1 MRHFIIIFAFL
12 STFLGSAQEED
23 TSENN
28 LHLSV
33 YVPQIMEGLNSGHL
47 SKIATKMQKMV
58 TSYGISGE
66 GYIDKFVMYPKYEI
80 YDQEIL
86 EGLQNTHMIK
96 VEFNLLIKEL
106 KTGRIYSTYTQS
118 ITGEGNSRSRAITQ
132 SISQIKTKGD
142 KVASFLGEA
151 KQKILNY
158 YRSNCDQIYQEADLL
173 IQRKNFKDA
182 IALLYPVPR
191 EAGADCYTKIQRKL
205 NEAYLG
211 YENKTCEKNLADAK
225 NAMSTNNDK
234 TALEILAEIDPA
246 SNCNKAAI
254 SLRLKIEAKITKTTT
269 DTNSTSTPVQG
280 DPIQTEIKEKEK
292 TKTIEKETSIR
303 IKKRRSKKI
312 KTIATRQYRSRHQ
325 SVIDKI

>member
-1 MRHFIIIFAFL
+1 MRHFIIIFALL
-12 STFLGSAQEED
+12 STLLGRAQEED
-23 TSENN
+23 TSEDN

-47 SKIATKMQKMV
+47 SKIATKMQNMV
-58 TSYGISGE
+58 TTYGISGE

-86 EGLQNTHMIK
+86 EGLQNIHVLK

-106 KTGRIYSTYTQS
+106 KTGKIYSTYTQS
-118 ITGEGNSRSRAITQ
+118 ITGEGNTRSRAITQ
-132 SISQIKTKGD
+132 SISQIKTRGD
-142 KVASFLGEA
+142 KVASFLAAA

-158 YRSNCDQIYQEADLL
+158 YRSNCDQIYEEADLL

-225 NAMSTNNDK
+225 NAMRKNNDQ

-246 SNCNKAAI
+246 SNCNKTAI
-254 SLRLKIEAKITKTTT
+254 SLRLKIEAKITKSTTNT
-269 DTNSTSTPVQG
+269 YTSTTPVEG
-280 DPIQTEIKEKEK
+280 NPTQTEIKKKE
-292 TKTIEKETSIR
+292 KTIEKETSIG

>member
-1 MRHFIIIFAFL
+1 MRHFIIIFALL
-12 STFLGSAQEED
+12 STLLGRAQEED
-23 TSENN
+23 TSEDN

-47 SKIATKMQKMV
+47 SKIATKMQNMV
-58 TSYGISGE
+58 TAYGISGE

-86 EGLQNTHMIK
+86 EGLQNIHVLK

-106 KTGRIYSTYTQS
+106 KTGKIYSTYTQS
-118 ITGEGNSRSRAITQ
+118 ITGEGNTRSRAITQ
-132 SISQIKTKGD
+132 SISQIKTRGD
-142 KVASFLGEA
+142 KVASFLAAA

-158 YRSNCDQIYQEADLL
+158 YRSNCDQIYEEADLL

-225 NAMSTNNDK
+225 NAMRKNNDQ

-246 SNCNKAAI
+246 SNCNKTAI
-254 SLRLKIEAKITKTTT
+254 SLRLKIEAKITKSTTNT
-269 DTNSTSTPVQG
+269 YTSTTPVEG
-280 DPIQTEIKEKEK
+280 NPTQTEIKKKE
-292 TKTIEKETSIR
+292 KTIEKETSIG